1 MNKRRMGVAITNN
14 LNVDQEDQQFVTP
27 IIVFKS
33 EQKHL
38 WIKERPTCHKMP
50 QARLIILHEMQ
61 IGETQRCTDSQQQNS
76 KREKCQ
82 IENENS

>member
-50 QARLIILHEMQ
+50 QVPPIIPHEM
-61 IGETQRCTDSQQQNS
+61 
-76 KREKCQ
+76 
-82 IENENS
+82 